1 MGVALINGHL
11 VSDSG
16 VNLSAKADLVNGLVP
31 SSQLPSFVDDVLEYA
46 NLAAFPVS
54 GETSKIYVALDTNR
68 IYRWSGSAYIEIS
81 PTVGTTWG
89 GISGTL
95 SNQTDLQTAL
105 NNKQNTLNGTGY
117 LKMSGTTLTYV
128 GLIPN
133 ADLVNSSVT
142 IQGVSVGLGSS
153 MNVINGTG
161 FVRASGTTISYLSGT
176 SSQFVK
182 ADGSLDSTTY
192 TSNTGTVTSVTVATG
207 STGTDI
213 NVSGSSVTTSG
224 TITLNIPTA
233 SGTAR
238 GLLSFSDWTIF
249 NNKQTQ
255 LNGTGYTKM
264 SGTTVSYIASIPNS
278 DLTNSSITVQG
289 TAVSLGGSV
298 NIINGTGFVK
308 ASGSTV
314 SYDNSTYLTTAANWF
329 GAVETGGTLDWNHVS
344 NTRPGTGYTLLLG
357 SATNGFGLGKYYH
370 AFNLEYASK
379 DGSGQITQ
387 LALSYATDGND
398 LRMRGRYSGTW
409 TSWVTFWNTANLS
422 VSGTT
427 NYIAKFTAGTSL
439 GNSQIFDNGT
449 NVGIGTTSPDQKLE
463 VNGNIKLTSGGFLY
477 GNGSSAYLQLTDAN
491 GSRLA
496 YSNGV
501 YLEAKAA
508 SVNIKATTEAV
519 SIFNNTGSINLSA
532 AGDIGVGTTTPTNYT
547 NFRSIDL
554 RGRTNSHGGIFQSA
568 TLDGSVVGLV
578 YIAGSAFNVET
589 GTSHPIYLKTGNTA
603 RVVID
608 TAGNVGFGTTSP
620 AYKIHLP
627 EVVNAPDQA
636 MIAGV
641 VFGSDGNGQTITP
654 SGSRALS
661 IVGQAGYGKL
671 YTGVFGG
678 VGKWGINTTMVNA
691 SVLNLNGNMTIGE
704 GYQGVSAPT
713 NGLLVE
719 GSVLVYGS
727 LTVGSGGAIVS
738 YIPYNI
744 QTSSYTLALTDVSK
758 IVEIN
763 SGSAVNV
770 TVPLNS
776 AVAFPIGT
784 QITVGGY
791 GTGQVSFVGSSGVV
805 IRSAGNRLKLT
816 QQYSFATLT
825 KRGTDEWHL
834 FGDLTV

>member
-117 LKMSGTTLTYV
+117 VKMSSTTLTYV

-233 SGTAR
+233 SGSAR

-249 NNKQTQ
+249 HNKQAQ

-298 NIINGTGFVK
+298 NILNGTGFVK

-357 SATNGFGLGKYYH
+357 SATNGFGLAKYYH

-449 NVGIGTTSPDQKLE
+449 NVGIGTTTPNVKLE
-463 VNGNIKLTSGGFLY
+463 VNGSAIISGSVTSLG
-477 GNGSSAYLQLTDAN
+477 A
-491 GSRLA
+491 
-496 YSNGV
+496 
-501 YLEAKAA
+501 
-508 SVNIKATTEAV
+508 
-519 SIFNNTGSINLSA
+519 
-532 AGDIGVGTTTPTNYT
+532 GVGTV
-547 NFRSIDL
+547 IMG
-554 RGRTNSHGGIFQSA
+554 GRGIFGGNVSA
-568 TLDGSVVGLV
+568 IWLAAANAPDGVNYALAGDWGNGDF
-578 YIAGSAFNVET
+578 YINRG
-589 GTSHPIYLKTGNTA
+589 GNLYFYQGAATA
-603 RVVID
+603 QMTIT
-608 TAGNVGFGTTSP
+608 TAGNVGIGTTSP
-620 AYKIHLP
+620 SAKLD
-627 EVVNAPDQA
+627 VSGNVN
-636 MIAGV
+636 V
-641 VFGSDGNGQTITP
+641 
-654 SGSRALS
+654 SGSITS
-661 IVGQAGYGKL
+661 YVY
-671 YTGVFGG
+671 F
-678 VGKWGINTTMVNA
+678 NT
-691 SVLNLNGNMTIGE
+691 
-704 GYQGVSAPT
+704 QT
-713 NGLLVE
+713 N
-719 GSVLVYGS
+719 
-727 LTVGSGGAIVS
+727 
-738 YIPYNI
+738 N
-744 QTSSYTLALTDVSK
+744 YTLQLADVSK